1 MALLGYAILLPL
13 IVIIL
18 HYSILILFRFIKKK
32 KIFNKEEIEPLLIN
46 SISTVL
52 LTFIFSLIVTF
63 CFGDITLLN
72 GIIYLSS
79 VSILLFYINLNWIYK
94 KIINKEIF
102 TQDNRLKAIRIS
114 LILLNLLLET
124 FAFNARA
131 YKNNSNPI
139 SVDFSSS
146 SLKVSDGETKD
157 NKWTYEGKEASL
169 VYTID
174 NEQIKKANT
183 VRLDFVNPTS
193 LGLKV
198 TISGLKDNK

>member
-1 MALLGYAILLPL
+1 M
-13 IVIIL
+13 
-18 HYSILILFRFIKKK
+18 
-32 KIFNKEEIEPLLIN
+32 
-46 SISTVL
+46 
-52 LTFIFSLIVTF
+52 
-63 CFGDITLLN
+63 
-72 GIIYLSS
+72 
-79 VSILLFYINLNWIYK
+79 
-94 KIINKEIF
+94 
-102 TQDNRLKAIRIS
+102 
-114 LILLNLLLET
+114 LET

-198 TISGLKDNK
+198 TISGLKDNKLQYEYSYQLNPVVYEHNQLGLPKGDFDSYKFKFELLLE